1 MSSLNKNVKNS
12 PQVRGLARNGT
23 ICIVVRDGA
32 VGIAAAAVVGSSVSA
47 TSTAAAAMS
56 YLIKG
61 LASVTRPCILEP
73 DLNDPRREI
82 ELTAQ
87 TVDLIAFRSRLHS
100 KISLQHLQI

>member
-1 MSSLNKNVKNS
+1 MNKNVNNS
-12 PQVRGLARNGT
+12 PQVRWLARNGT
-23 ICIVVRDGA
+23 ICIVIRDKA
-32 VGIAAAAVVGSSVSA
+32 VGIAAAAVMGSSVSA
-47 TSTAAAAMS
+47 TSPAAAAMS

-61 LASVTRPCILEP
+61 LASDARPCILEP